1 MVVHYMDI
9 PAFVYHLSVD
19 GIGPYDIHG
28 YFHLLGVMNNTVVD
42 IHVQEFVLCFYNK
55 FVCVCVC
62 VCVLCFMM
70 QVMFSFSL

>member
-1 MVVHYMDI
+1 MDR

-55 FVCVCVC
+55 FVCVCYV
-62 VCVLCFMM
+62 
-70 QVMFSFSL
+70 S

>member
-1 MVVHYMDI
+1 MDR

-28 YFHLLGVMNNTVVD
+28 YFHLLGVMGVMNNTVVD

-55 FVCVCVC
+55 FVCVCYV
-62 VCVLCFMM
+62 
-70 QVMFSFSL
+70 S